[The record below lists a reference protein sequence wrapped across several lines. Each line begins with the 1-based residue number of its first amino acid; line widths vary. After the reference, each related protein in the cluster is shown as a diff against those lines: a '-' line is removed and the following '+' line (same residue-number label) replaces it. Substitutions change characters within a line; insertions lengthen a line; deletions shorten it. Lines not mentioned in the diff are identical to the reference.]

1 MLNNA
6 ILQRVEKIMKKT
18 ATIASALLMLVLAL
32 SVNGFAFW
40 WGGKGET
47 VTPENGAVAIPLAD
61 INDGKAHHFKVAAS
75 DGTEVNFF
83 TLKSRDNVIRAAID
97 SCDVCYK
104 SGKGY
109 FQEDDFMVC
118 ENCGQK
124 FASNRI
130 NVIKGGCNPAP
141 LRRTVVGDKLVI
153 SMADIDTNR
162 WYMKYRR

>member
-1 MLNNA
+1 
-6 ILQRVEKIMKKT
+6 MKKHLFIST
-18 ATIASALLMLVLAL
+18 ALLMLLLFV
-32 SVNGFAFW
+32 STSGFAFW
-40 WGGKGET
+40 GDREKA
-47 VTPENGAVAIPLAD
+47 VSPEDGVITIPLAD
-61 INDGKAHHFKVAAS
+61 INDGEAHHFKVTAA
-75 DGTEVNFF
+75 DGTVVTFF
-83 TLKSRDNVIRAAID
+83 TLRSPDNIIRAAID

-109 FQEDDFMVC
+109 FQQGDFMVC

-141 LRRTVVGDKLVI
+141 LRRQVVEDKLVI
-153 SMADIDTNR
+153 DMADINANS